1 MEFEVPS
8 VSPGS
13 ESLNAPFTSK
23 RRRELDALASMTI
36 LPSTPRA
43 VRMAREYFEGS
54 TLAEI
59 GERFGRTRERVR
71 QLIRDE
77 AGYSTKELKAY
88 RELLADEEFRMK
100 RAAAVSWSERHV
112 GVPISVASQDLSLSQ
127 QELRR
132 LLGKRVKFHLG
143 EAKPRK
149 TSSATPDE
157 VLLSALREFYE
168 ETGETA
174 AQSFTQWSRSHGV
187 PTHQTVANRFGGW
200 NAALERAGIAVTD
213 RRRSRSKYSDAELVE
228 ALVDAWSSATPPR
241 TYLELSDWLS
251 ARPGMPSAALIRNRL
266 GVGFEEMRARAL
278 RVVAGQSMGFPG
290 RKRTRVDWKGKL
302 DPGDDPLTLV
312 RRAIEDRGPRLTV
325 AAYNSWAAEHGVPAM
340 PTVLRRA
347 GTNWVQLVEAAG
359 GTPNPPKPANPF
371 TTEELRVWMERFMTE
386 SATHSQSAHEEWRLA
401 HGGPSAQTIT
411 TRLGPWREVLENL
424 GGGQREG

>member
-1 MEFEVPS
+1 
-8 VSPGS
+8 
-13 ESLNAPFTSK
+13 
-23 RRRELDALASMTI
+23 
-36 LPSTPRA
+36 
-43 VRMAREYFEGS
+43 
-54 TLAEI
+54 
-59 GERFGRTRERVR
+59 
-71 QLIRDE
+71 
-77 AGYSTKELKAY
+77 
-88 RELLADEEFRMK
+88 MK

-112 GVPISVASQDLSLSQ
+112 GVPLSVASQDLSLSQ

-143 EAKPRK
+143 DAKPRK

-290 RKRTRVDWKGKL
+290 RKRTPGRLEGQARSGGRPA
-302 DPGDDPLTLV
+302 DPGAPG
-312 RRAIEDRGPRLTV
+312 DRGPR
-325 AAYNSWAAEHGVPAM
+325 AAPD
-340 PTVLRRA
+340 RR
-347 GTNWVQLVEAAG
+347 
-359 GTPNPPKPANPF
+359 
-371 TTEELRVWMERFMTE
+371 
-386 SATHSQSAHEEWRLA
+386 RL
-401 HGGPSAQTIT
+401 QQ
-411 TRLGPWREVLENL
+411 L
-424 GGGQREG
+424 GGGTRSPRHADGPAPRWHQLGPARGGGRRYPQPAEARQPLHYRGTPGVDGAVHDRVGHPQPVRSRGVAPGPRWPFGSDDHHPSWPVARGPRKSRRGPTRGLNRR